1 MHLWSD
7 WERSGSCMVSA
18 RRSQMN
24 WLHWRPKRAMNR
36 PAVQNGGAKVAMKG
50 EPRSRGVDAL
60 DGTKM
65 GSWVGL
71 TESRRTTTKSLGY
84 YAYPHN
90 RRSLGQFVSHGQGIE
105 IQKRPASTH
114 FTSELTLSI
123 IHPIPMFSLFTK
135 QASRKYVDLIYG
147 VSSKWANWDPPKKL
161 EVPISNSCLS
171 VASYHCIN
179 ARSSQAISG
188 SSIRARGSLRRRAIS
203 TSISPP
209 TKLLARL
216 YRGTRPRISRPAINT
231 SSAPPK

>member
-7 WERSGSCMVSA
+7 WERSESCMVSA

-84 YAYPHN
+84 YAYPHY

-105 IQKRPASTH
+105 IQKRRASAH

-123 IHPIPMFSLFTK
+123 IHAVPCSPYSLNRHRANTSILYM
-135 QASRKYVDLIYG
+135 ACRPSGLIG
-147 VSSKWANWDPPKKL
+147 TRQ
-161 EVPISNSCLS
+161 
-171 VASYHCIN
+171 
-179 ARSSQAISG
+179 RSSRCQYPIVV
-188 SSIRARGSLRRRAIS
+188 
-203 TSISPP
+203 SPLLLIIVSMP
-209 TKLLARL
+209 DLARRF
-216 YRGTRPRISRPAINT
+216 RGHRFGLGAV
-231 SSAPPK
+231 